1 MKIDFRKSDSDPEYE
16 KIIGLRKS
24 RSINYKSN
32 WIIFIGV
39 ITLPIGVGVVILII
53 GIFMKIKGKHLKV
66 KYKE

>member
-1 MKIDFRKSDSDPEYE
+1 MKIDLRQSRSDPEYE
-16 KIIGLRKS
+16 KIIGLRKA

-32 WIIFIGV
+32 WIIFVGI
-39 ITLPIGVGVVILII
+39 ITLPIGIGIIILII